1 MRGQWGK
8 TSCFLYTKHDR
19 RRDAGGPENALRGQK
34 RRGVCAIS
42 SHTQWRNSERAGGF
56 NVWKGSAARSFQTM
70 NVVWSEQFC
79 TGKACGY
86 RFMDTCRGGASTAA
100 ISSDGRQPYRR
111 CTMAADLPCRPW
123 EAKGGALRRLRPAT
137 EPQLIVVSESGNPHG
152 LTLVILLRQRTGAG
166 WEHGKGAGRGIRR
179 GKREEG
185 SVGREMCVS

>member
-1 MRGQWGK
+1 MLKIERTVGK

-70 NVVWSEQFC
+70 NVVWSERFC

-86 RFMDTCRGGASTAA
+86 RFMDTCRGGASA
-100 ISSDGRQPYRR
+100 SQ
-111 CTMAADLPCRPW
+111 CHQMAVSLT
-123 EAKGGALRRLRPAT
+123 GGTQWRGTVPAQR
-137 EPQLIVVSESGNPHG
+137 EPK
-152 LTLVILLRQRTGAG
+152 AG
-166 WEHGKGAGRGIRR
+166 H
-179 GKREEG
+179 
-185 SVGREMCVS
+185 CVSCGLQRSRSLPWYRNPAIRKDSLW

>member
-19 RRDAGGPENALRGQK
+19 RRDAGGQENALRGQK

-70 NVVWSEQFC
+70 NVVWSERFC

-86 RFMDTCRGGASTAA
+86 RFMDTCRGGASASQCHQMAVSLT
-100 ISSDGRQPYRR
+100 GRYTVARYR
-111 CTMAADLPCRPW
+111 AGPAG
-123 EAKGGALRRLRPAT
+123 AKGGALRRLRPAT

-166 WEHGKGAGRGIRR
+166 RGIRR

>member
-1 MRGQWGK
+1 MVKIERAVGE

-34 RRGVCAIS
+34 RRGVRVRFLRT
-42 SHTQWRNSERAGGF
+42 HNGERVKGQGGF
-56 NVWKGSAARSFQTM
+56 NVRKATAARSFQTM
-70 NVVWSEQFC
+70 NVVWSERFC

-137 EPQLIVVSESGNPHG
+137 EPQLIVVSESGNPQG
-152 LTLVILLRQRTGAG
+152 LTLVILLR
-166 WEHGKGAGRGIRR
+166 
-179 GKREEG
+179 
-185 SVGREMCVS
+185 